1 MLKFCLK
8 CLVCAAWPPKK
19 YMLRST
25 GGIFFYSSIQN
36 KCALSQGRQKLFWV
50 HKLCTPVLV
59 LSQRRKVLQ
68 CTTPRDV
75 KVDILLLK
83 VKAKSIQREWHF
95 DKNWMHSNLES
106 TGPTNCFSKFYD
118 CFIGFD
124 FPEKWMPAIG
134 WAGLM
139 FPTKLFGD

>member
-1 MLKFCLK
+1 METVIAELGLDLTVKEFVEK
-8 CLVCAAWPPKK
+8 VRNDPENYFGWVE
-19 YMLRST
+19 R
-25 GGIFFYSSIQN
+25 FFYSSIQN

-83 VKAKSIQREWHF
+83 VKAKSIQRE
-95 DKNWMHSNLES
+95 
-106 TGPTNCFSKFYD
+106 
-118 CFIGFD
+118 
-124 FPEKWMPAIG
+124 
-134 WAGLM
+134 
-139 FPTKLFGD
+139 